1 MRGGSNEVKIV
12 PVFLRYDYGIKSRGD
27 SLEYNGFYPALK
39 QIADEVYPF
48 WYDEYLDKRE
58 ELQKRVI
65 KFVDDVSPDIVFFIL
80 MRDEFP
86 FETFDYLKSKYI
98 TINWFCDDQ
107 WRFEN
112 FTKYYVPHFTYS
124 ITTDKFA
131 LSKYR
136 DIDYKNVIL
145 SQWASFG
152 CSENNDFEVEAIK
165 CKYDVSFVG
174 GISGYRKWLIN
185 RLKRRGIKVECFGAG
200 WENGRVSFE
209 EMAEIFKTSKINM
222 NISNSASYDIRYIF
236 SSIKSLHEFVKAKKR
251 IEQIKAR
258 NFEIPAFGGF
268 QLTNYVPFLEDY
280 FDIGSEVAIY
290 TSIDD
295 LVLQINYY
303 LDNEEERREI
313 MIDGYKRAISEH
325 TYLNRVEEV
334 FGRMAV
340 DL

>member
-1 MRGGSNEVKIV
+1 VKIV

-39 QIADEVYPF
+39 QITDEVYPF
-48 WYDEYLDKRE
+48 WYDEYLDRKE

-80 MRDEFP
+80 MRDEFS

-112 FTKYYVPHFTYS
+112 FTKYYAPHFTYA

-131 LSKYR
+131 SSKYR
-136 DIDYKNVIL
+136 KIGYKNVIL

-152 CSENNDFEVEAIK
+152 CSENIDFEAIK
-165 CKYDVSFVG
+165 YKYDVSFVG

-185 RLKRRGIKVECFGAG
+185 RLKRRGVKVECFGAG
-200 WENGRVSFE
+200 WENGHVSFE
-209 EMAEIFKTSKINM
+209 EMAEIFKTTKINL

-236 SSIKSLHEFVKAKKR
+236 SSVRSMHEFVKSKKR
-251 IEQIKAR
+251 VEQIKAR

-268 QLTNYVPFLEDY
+268 QLTNYVPSLEDY
-280 FDIGSEVAIY
+280 FEIGREVAIY
-290 TSIDD
+290 TSIED
-295 LVLQINYY
+295 LMLQINYY
-303 LDNEEERREI
+303 LDNEEERGII
-313 MIDGYKRAISEH
+313 MINGYKRAMKEG
-325 TYLNRVEEV
+325 TYLNRLRGIFEKME
-334 FGRMAV
+334 V

>member
-1 MRGGSNEVKIV
+1 MKIV
-12 PVFLRYDYGIKSRGD
+12 PVFQRYDYGIKSRGE
-27 SLEYNGFYPALK
+27 SLEYKGFYPALK

-48 WYDEYLDKRE
+48 WYDEYLNRKE

-65 KFVDDVSPDIVFFIL
+65 KSIDDVSPDIVFFIL
-80 MRDEFP
+80 MRDEFS
-86 FETFDYLKSKYI
+86 FDTLDYLKSRYT

-112 FTKYYVPHFTYS
+112 FTKYYAPHFTYS
-124 ITTDKFA
+124 VTTNKFA

-136 DIDYKNVIL
+136 EIGYKNVIL
-145 SQWASFG
+145 SQWASFA
-152 CSENNDFEVEAIK
+152 CSENIDFEAINY
-165 CKYDVSFVG
+165 KYDVLFVG
-174 GISGYRKWLIN
+174 GISGYRKWIIN
-185 RLKRRGIKVECFGAG
+185 RLKREGIKVECFGAG

-209 EMAEIFKTSKINM
+209 EMKEIFKTSRISL

-236 SSIKSLHEFVKAKKR
+236 SSIRSIHEFVKAKKR
-251 IEQIKAR
+251 VEQIKAR

-268 QLTNYVPFLEDY
+268 QLTNYAPSLEDY
-280 FDIGSEVAIY
+280 FEIGREVAVY

-313 MIDGYKRAISEH
+313 MIEGYKRAMNEG
-325 TYLNRVEEV
+325 TYLDRLKDIFKNI
-334 FGRMAV
+334 
-340 DL
+340 L

>member
-1 MRGGSNEVKIV
+1 MKIV

-27 SLEYNGFYPALK
+27 SLEYNGFYSALK
-39 QIADEVYPF
+39 QITNKIYPF
-48 WYDEYLDKRE
+48 WYDEYLTKKDA
-58 ELQKRVI
+58 LQKQVI
-65 KFVDDVSPDIVFFIL
+65 DFIDKVNPDIIFFIL
-80 MRDEFP
+80 MKDEFS
-86 FETFDYLKSKYI
+86 FETLDYLKSKYI

-112 FTKYYVPHFTYS
+112 FTKYYASHSTYA

-136 DIDYKNVIL
+136 KIGYKNVIL

-152 CSENNDFEVEAIK
+152 YLKEFNPNNIK
-165 CKYDVSFVG
+165 YRYDVSFVG
-174 GISGYRKWLIN
+174 GISGYRKWLIQE
-185 RLKRRGIKVECFGAG
+185 LEKRGVHTECFGYG
-200 WENGRVSFE
+200 WENGKVSFE
-209 EMAEIFKTSKINM
+209 EMAEIFKTSKINL

-236 SSIKSLHEFVKAKKR
+236 SSIKSLHEFMKAKKR

-268 QLTNYVPFLEDY
+268 QLTNYAPSLEDY
-280 FDIGSEVAIY
+280 FKIGSEVAIY
-290 TSIDD
+290 VSIED

-303 LDNEEERREI
+303 LDNEEERKKI
-313 MIDGYKRAISEH
+313 MISGYKRAISEH
-325 TYLNRVEEV
+325 TYLNRLKNI
-334 FGRMAV
+334 FKKMDV